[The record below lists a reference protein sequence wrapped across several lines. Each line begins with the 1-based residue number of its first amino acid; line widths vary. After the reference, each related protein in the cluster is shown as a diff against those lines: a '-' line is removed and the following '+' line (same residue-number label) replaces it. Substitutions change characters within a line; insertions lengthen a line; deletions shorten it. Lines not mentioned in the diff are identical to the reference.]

1 MHNATIVKASKDFFT
16 GKFLFMSLA
25 PFVVSV
31 LLLGGFFLYGSS
43 EFIDF
48 LQQGAISGDYSHID
62 EAAHPIFA
70 YLLGFAV
77 FHWLLV
83 TLFVVFGS
91 LGVVL
96 LSLVIAVLV
105 VGFMTPIIVEAVRK
119 KSYVHVAKVDNDGL
133 FLSLWIVVK
142 IFLKFTLLFLCTLPL
157 LILPFVNFFIFQLPF
172 FYLFY
177 SLMMYDLVSSGVCKD
192 AEQIIKENRIYLF
205 IVMGIFF
212 FLSLIPLFGLLL
224 QVFFIV
230 YLSHFIL
237 NKSKSVELASNT
249 HIEKY

>member
-48 LQQGAISGDYSHID
+48 LQQGSISGDYSHID

-96 LSLVIAVLV
+96 LSLIIAVVV
-105 VGFMTPIIVEAVRK
+105 VGLMTPIIVEAVRK
-119 KSYVHVAKVDNDGL
+119 KSYMHVARVDGDGL
-133 FLSLWIVVK
+133 FLSLWSVVK
-142 IFLKFTLLFLCTLPL
+142 IFLKFILLFLCTLPL

-177 SLMMYDLVSSGVCKD
+177 SLMMYDLVSSGVCED

-224 QVFFIV
+224 QVFFVV

-237 NKSKSVELASNT
+237 KKAKSIEIVGNT
-249 HIEKY
+249 HIEKS